1 MTNLSSLSRVT
12 GTAAVSRAATA
23 ITEMAIEGT
32 VTKGNH
38 IWCYI
43 VTAENAWEQFDIAM
57 WRTWRS
63 RLPGLLSVFALLVFI
78 TVLLWS
84 SGVITPQIRWDIDT
98 FFVHAEVDENGVLS
112 GRLHIEIENEA
123 SAPFTITG
131 VSAEMPGLRLL
142 PADEAKGER
151 TELTVEGGRIE
162 VLERRV
168 LITDCAAVPYEP
180 RPVRF
185 TYRTWTGSGS
195 AEVTWGSWQ
204 LSGPEEQE
212 ESGEFE
218 GTVLIG
224 DRQQSSPVAW
234 QRGFA
239 GMVCN
244 DAMDPDKFR

>member
-1 MTNLSSLSRVT
+1 MT
-12 GTAAVSRAATA
+12 GTAAASRAATA

-43 VTAENAWEQFDIAM
+43 VTAENAWEQFDIAT

-63 RLPGLLSVFALLVFI
+63 RLPSLLSVFALLVVI
-78 TVLLWS
+78 AVLLWS
-84 SGVITPQIRWDIDT
+84 SGVITPQIRWRVDA

-112 GRLHIEIENEA
+112 GSLLIEIENEA
-123 SAPFTITG
+123 SVPFTITG

-142 PADEAKGER
+142 PADEAKGEH
-151 TELTVEGGRIE
+151 TELTVGGGRIE

-168 LITDCAAVPYEP
+168 VITDCAAVPYEP
-180 RPVRF
+180 QPVRF
-185 TYRTWTGSGS
+185 TYRTWMGSRS
-195 AEVTWGSWQ
+195 AEVTWDSWR
-204 LSGPEEQE
+204 LSEPEEAEEPE

-224 DRQQSSPVAW
+224 DQQQSGPVAW